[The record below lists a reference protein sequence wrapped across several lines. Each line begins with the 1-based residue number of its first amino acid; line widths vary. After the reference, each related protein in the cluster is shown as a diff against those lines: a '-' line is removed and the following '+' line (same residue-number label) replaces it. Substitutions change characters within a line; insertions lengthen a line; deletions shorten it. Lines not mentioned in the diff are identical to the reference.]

1 MSALASNS
9 GTIVTTSSERPVDP
23 FCAYWLEQGELRIR
37 RELSWLW
44 RNHGPVDWVAEA
56 LERRASEEKRNGFF
70 AEDQTAR
77 YISQQIAE
85 LGPEPQI
92 KRAPRGSFAWV
103 ARQLHLTPGEIF
115 VTALALLA
123 ARDASAGTLFSA
135 LHADSRN
142 RLPTLGLAQ
151 WLWHAPEQLLALTRG
166 THPLYRLGILEFG
179 EKAGG
184 DEWSATLAMP
194 TSVVQSFLGNRT
206 QLPEYL
212 EKVAGVEESTTPI
225 PVEMELLARRMASAP
240 DAMRIVP
247 VAVPYGGP
255 LDASAAAPALRQ
267 LASRTRRRILAPRP
281 GLRLT
286 SSALAAMGTVCWL
299 SGADLLLPS
308 HGLPAEEQWQA
319 ALDAAPIYVFTAAGA
334 GESTQSASERTLPQ
348 LRIPVLT
355 VEESLRAWD
364 AALKKH
370 RVNTQTGAQLGD
382 LTGNLTV
389 LAQRFRFSAD
399 AIGRVASSLGRAA
412 NAPVDRAR
420 LILACEQEIGLQIG
434 SNARLVAPRFTRPE
448 LVLDAERSRQF
459 DELVG
464 AMEHIAEVHS
474 AWGTGRAWGNAGISA
489 LFAGAPGTGKTMAA
503 EVLAAQLQL
512 PMYRIDLS
520 QVVNKYIGETEKN
533 LRRLFDAGE
542 QADVLLFFDEAD
554 ALFGQRTQVRS
565 SNDRFAN
572 LEVSYLLERM
582 ENFRGLAVLA
592 TNRKKDL
599 DEAFLRRLRYV
610 IEFPLPGEAERASIW
625 RKAIPAEV
633 SVDGIEFDTL
643 SREFALSGG
652 HIRSIVLNACLQAA
666 AQDPTSSPVPSPA
679 PRLTME
685 NLMRGIAREFEK
697 LGRPLSAQQRES
709 SQPSKPAPPARIP
722 EAR

>member
-1 MSALASNS
+1 
-9 GTIVTTSSERPVDP
+9 
-23 FCAYWLEQGELRIR
+23 
-37 RELSWLW
+37 
-44 RNHGPVDWVAEA
+44 
-56 LERRASEEKRNGFF
+56 
-70 AEDQTAR
+70 
-77 YISQQIAE
+77 
-85 LGPEPQI
+85 
-92 KRAPRGSFAWV
+92 
-103 ARQLHLTPGEIF
+103 
-115 VTALALLA
+115 
-123 ARDASAGTLFSA
+123 
-135 LHADSRN
+135 
-142 RLPTLGLAQ
+142 
-151 WLWHAPEQLLALTRG
+151 
-166 THPLYRLGILEFG
+166 
-179 EKAGG
+179 
-184 DEWSATLAMP
+184 
-194 TSVVQSFLGNRT
+194 
-206 QLPEYL
+206 
-212 EKVAGVEESTTPI
+212 
-225 PVEMELLARRMASAP
+225 
-240 DAMRIVP
+240 
-247 VAVPYGGP
+247 
-255 LDASAAAPALRQ
+255 
-267 LASRTRRRILAPRP
+267 
-281 GLRLT
+281 
-286 SSALAAMGTVCWL
+286 MGTVCWL

-319 ALDAAPIYVFTAAGA
+319 ALDASPIYVFTSAGA
-334 GESTQSASERTLPQ
+334 SESTQSASERTLPQ

-370 RVNTQTGAQLGD
+370 RLNTQTGDQLSNQAGD

>member
-1 MSALASNS
+1 
-9 GTIVTTSSERPVDP
+9 
-23 FCAYWLEQGELRIR
+23 
-37 RELSWLW
+37 
-44 RNHGPVDWVAEA
+44 
-56 LERRASEEKRNGFF
+56 
-70 AEDQTAR
+70 
-77 YISQQIAE
+77 
-85 LGPEPQI
+85 
-92 KRAPRGSFAWV
+92 
-103 ARQLHLTPGEIF
+103 
-115 VTALALLA
+115 
-123 ARDASAGTLFSA
+123 
-135 LHADSRN
+135 
-142 RLPTLGLAQ
+142 
-151 WLWHAPEQLLALTRG
+151 
-166 THPLYRLGILEFG
+166 
-179 EKAGG
+179 
-184 DEWSATLAMP
+184 
-194 TSVVQSFLGNRT
+194 
-206 QLPEYL
+206 
-212 EKVAGVEESTTPI
+212 
-225 PVEMELLARRMASAP
+225 
-240 DAMRIVP
+240 
-247 VAVPYGGP
+247 
-255 LDASAAAPALRQ
+255 
-267 LASRTRRRILAPRP
+267 
-281 GLRLT
+281 
-286 SSALAAMGTVCWL
+286 
-299 SGADLLLPS
+299 
-308 HGLPAEEQWQA
+308 
-319 ALDAAPIYVFTAAGA
+319 
-334 GESTQSASERTLPQ
+334 
-348 LRIPVLT
+348 
-355 VEESLRAWD
+355 
-364 AALKKH
+364 
-370 RVNTQTGAQLGD
+370 
-382 LTGNLTV
+382 
-389 LAQRFRFSAD
+389 
-399 AIGRVASSLGRAA
+399 
-412 NAPVDRAR
+412 
-420 LILACEQEIGLQIG
+420 
-434 SNARLVAPRFTRPE
+434 
-448 LVLDAERSRQF
+448 
-459 DELVG
+459 
-464 AMEHIAEVHS
+464 
-474 AWGTGRAWGNAGISA
+474 
-489 LFAGAPGTGKTMAA
+489 
-503 EVLAAQLQL
+503 VLAAQLQL